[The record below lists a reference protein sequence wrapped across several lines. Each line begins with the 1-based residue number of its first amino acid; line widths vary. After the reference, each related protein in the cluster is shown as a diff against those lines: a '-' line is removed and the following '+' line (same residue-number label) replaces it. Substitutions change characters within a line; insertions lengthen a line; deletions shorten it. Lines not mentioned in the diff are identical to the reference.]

1 MPLNG
6 RFSLSGHSTQSP
18 AAGRSGAALRL
29 ERAKERQ
36 RRAAATGQTGGRQRM
51 HLINAVAAPAVF
63 GKKNGAI
70 HSVVKGPTVVRESP
84 VFMTHPAAS
93 ISATSRLQKPL
104 R

>member
-6 RFSLSGHSTQSP
+6 RFPSSGHPTQSP
-18 AAGRSGAALRL
+18 VAGYSGAALRL

-51 HLINAVAAPAVF
+51 ALIKAVAAPALF
-63 GKKNGAI
+63 GKRNGAI
-70 HSVVKGPTVVRESP
+70 HSVVKRPAVVRESP

-93 ISATSRLQKPL
+93 VSATSRPRKPL